1 MVLGF
6 IEHLT
11 TQWIVVGRPEDISQ
25 YRDTIH
31 EMVMRAIEKPR
42 QSEERALRIDIRGGD
57 ATVVPTDRGDPE
69 V

>member
-11 TQWIVVGRPEDISQ
+11 TQWIVAGRPEHISP

-31 EMVMRAIEKPR
+31 DMVMRAIEKRSASPVPT
-42 QSEERALRIDIRGGD
+42 LRIDIRG
-57 ATVVPTDRGDPE
+57 AE
-69 V
+69 VELVRADGEE